1 MFHPK
6 RSISIRPVE
15 QTEQNLQKLP
25 LNYKIEHQN
34 PFPLPVT
41 TTITDVPGAV
51 RRDPIGATAALGT
64 VTTAVVEAIPE
75 AFRAA
80 DPGRIPPG
88 IKQPEAIRKL
98 KI

>member
-1 MFHPK
+1 M
-6 RSISIRPVE
+6 
-15 QTEQNLQKLP
+15 
-25 LNYKIEHQN
+25 
-34 PFPLPVT
+34 T